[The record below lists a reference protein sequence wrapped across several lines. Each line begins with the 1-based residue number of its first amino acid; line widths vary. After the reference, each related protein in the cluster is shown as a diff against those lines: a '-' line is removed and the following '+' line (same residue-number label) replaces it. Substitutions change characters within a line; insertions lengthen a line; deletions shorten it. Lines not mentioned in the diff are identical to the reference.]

1 MENIII
7 FIIIK
12 NCTENST
19 YYLHIQEDVTVDI
32 LIWIMFAVEA
42 TMGIGSIIMIVAVM
56 FGTIIKKIYRKVK
69 YKEAIM

>member
-1 MENIII
+1 MENKKYI
-7 FIIIK
+7 IIIK
-12 NCTENST
+12 NCIEKF
-19 YYLHIQEDVTVDI
+19 YIHLHIQEDDSVDI

-42 TMGIGSIIMIVAVM
+42 TMGFGSIIMIVAVM

>member
-1 MENIII
+1 MENKKYT
-7 FIIIK
+7 IIIK
-12 NCTENST
+12 NCIEKF
-19 YYLHIQEDVTVDI
+19 YIHLHIQEDDAVDI

-56 FGTIIKKIYRKVK
+56 FGTIIKKIYRKAK